1 MKPNLLIFAKPPRI
15 GSAKTRL
22 ARDIGS
28 THAQR
33 INRFCHSQIMR
44 AASQGY
50 WNTTICVAPDLALQ
64 THHGHLWPTTFNRM
78 PQGKGNLGERLAHAF
93 ATAPVGPVIVVGT
106 DAPDIKAIH
115 IHTAI
120 KHLNGHDAVF
130 GPADDGGF
138 WLFGVSQA
146 LRRHP
151 LPFNPVRWSSPHA
164 LADMQASLPP
174 NTKTKLMH
182 TMIDLDDAKALKA
195 WLSDKQANS
204 TPPLIFKKNT

>member
-1 MKPNLLIFAKPPRI
+1 MKPTVLIFAKPPRM

-22 ARDIGS
+22 ARDIGP

-33 INRFCHSQIMR
+33 INRYCHTQIMR
-44 AASQGY
+44 AASQGH
-50 WNTTICVAPDLALQ
+50 WNTTICVAPDTALQ
-64 THHGHLWPTTFNRM
+64 SHHGYLWPTTFKRM
-78 PQGKGNLGERLAHAF
+78 PQGKGNLGERLACAF
-93 ATAPVGPVIVVGT
+93 KTAPVGPIIVVGT
-106 DAPDIKAIH
+106 DAPDIKHADLRAAIGYL
-115 IHTAI
+115 
-120 KHLNGHDAVF
+120 KGHDAVF

-151 LPFNPVRWSSPHA
+151 LPFNPVRWSSQHA

-182 TMIDLDDAKALKA
+182 TMIDLDDATALNA
-195 WLSDKQANS
+195 WTHTSKR
-204 TPPLIFKKNT
+204 